1 LAAAVGALLPF
12 SHSAQAQTSGY
23 AVSSHGV
30 EARVTPPVAIEGLD
44 ARPMVPL
51 EFSRAW
57 LSKAERVRRIRAEL
71 RAQGKLDGVDPTEL
85 AVQGAALSGTLR
97 VPVIPVRY
105 ADVSPPYGVEVLAER
120 LFGPSRGD
128 TVSFADYWRE
138 VSGGLLA
145 VEGEVAPWV
154 KLKRPARHYLPAERY
169 SWASFGRVVDFRVE
183 AIRAADEWIDFG
195 RFDNDGPDGIP
206 NSGDDDGFVDFVALV
221 YATDCRGD
229 WRNGAIWPHRGAMEP
244 IETNDPAAGGGRIKV
259 ADYVILPATETGTC
273 DPLHIGVLA
282 HETGHALGLPDL
294 YDYDGSSQGIGA
306 WGLMGTGSH
315 NERHSPA
322 HLSAWS
328 KEQLGW
334 VRVQWLKEPSDSLEI
349 RPVQESRTVYRYDIP
364 GASNRYLLFENR
376 QQQGSDR
383 GLPGSGLLVWEVDED
398 RGEMGAWNSDEDHPA
413 VGLVEADGRRDLRR
427 GRPAGPG
434 DPFPG
439 FTRTDLFEL
448 AGDHPLRLSEIREQD
463 GVITARLE
471 LGFTGPALVATPGEV
486 RLAAAPGDGRTSALV
501 SVRRVGGGIG
511 RWSANAT
518 APWLE
523 ARSVGDMLALTAD
536 PTGLAPGV
544 HADTVTLVLD
554 RVADAPAGRVVV
566 EFQVATPGTPDVV
579 AAGLPWGWGVAVRSG
594 RIFQASY
601 GWDPL
606 TLRPRPRIL
615 HLPDDDRHLE
625 TLARIP
631 AEALYAPTPAPG
643 GGVYV
648 VARALGR
655 NYLYVV
661 RPDGRAEVVASVPGQ
676 APVYGAAALR
686 DGSVLVADWS
696 GRIQRVTPDGEVL
709 PWTAVNAGIYQIA
722 VDSAATV
729 YAAAYSG
736 DVLRINGDGSVD
748 VIETGFGR
756 GRLVAVAA
764 APSGT
769 VYAAER
775 GGAGRVL
782 QIEPGRPP
790 EVIAHIDGAEFYG
803 LTVDGSFL
811 YALDL
816 RGRRLLRFPLTTGA
830 PAADVAAGDS
840 SPDGAT
846 PPPPPPPIGA
856 PPIEPPPTEP
866 PPPSEPPPLP

>member
-1 LAAAVGALLPF
+1 
-12 SHSAQAQTSGY
+12 
-23 AVSSHGV
+23 VSSQGV
-30 EARVTPPVAIEGLD
+30 EASVAPPVPIEGLPD
-44 ARPMVPL
+44 VRPMAPL

-57 LSKAERVRRIRAEL
+57 LAKAERVRRTRAEL
-71 RAQGKLDGVDPTEL
+71 RAQGRLDGADPAEL
-85 AVQGAALSGTLR
+85 AAQGAALSGTLR
-97 VPVIPVRY
+97 IPVIPVRY
-105 ADVSPPYGVEVLAER
+105 SDVAAPFGIEVLAER

-128 TVSFADYWRE
+128 TVSFSEYWRE

-145 VEGEVAPWV
+145 VEGAVTPWV

-169 SWASFGRVVDFRVE
+169 SWASFGRVAQFRIE
-183 AIRAADEWIDFG
+183 AIRAADEWTDFG
-195 RFDNDGPDGIP
+195 QFDNDGPDGIP

-221 YATDCRGD
+221 YATDCKGD

-244 IETNDPAAGGGRIKV
+244 IETNDPAAGGGRIKI

-315 NERHSPA
+315 NERHSPS

-334 VRVQWLKEPSDSLEI
+334 VRVEWLKEPRDLLEI

-364 GASNRYLLFENR
+364 GTTNQYLLFENR
-376 QQQGSDR
+376 QRQGSDR
-383 GLPGSGLLVWEVDED
+383 GLPGSGLLVWEIDED
-398 RGEMGAWNSDEDHPA
+398 RGEMGAWNTDEEHPA

-439 FTRTDLFEL
+439 FTRQDVFEL
-448 AGDHPLRLSEIREQD
+448 TGDRPLRLSEIREQN

-471 LGFTGPALVATPGEV
+471 LGFTGPALVATPAEV
-486 RLAAAPGDGRTSALV
+486 RLAAAPGDGRATKLV
-501 SVRRVGGGIG
+501 EVRRVGGGLG
-511 RWSANAT
+511 RWSARPT

-523 ARSVGDMLALTAD
+523 ARPVGDMLALTAD
-536 PTGLAPGV
+536 PRGLAPGV
-544 HADTVTLVLD
+544 HADTVSLFFD
-554 RVADAPAGRVVV
+554 RGDVETPAGRVVV

-594 RIFQASY
+594 RVFQASY

-606 TLRPRPRIL
+606 GLRPRPRVL
-615 HLPDDDRHLE
+615 HLSDADRHLE
-625 TLARIP
+625 TLARLP

-655 NYLYVV
+655 NYVYLV
-661 RPDGRAEVVASVPGQ
+661 RPSGRAELVASIEGE
-676 APVYGAAALR
+676 APAYGAATLR
-686 DGSVLVADWS
+686 DGSLLVADWS
-696 GRIQRVTPDGEVL
+696 GRIQRVTPDGQVL
-709 PWTAVNAGIYQIA
+709 PWTAINAGIYQIA
-722 VDSAATV
+722 VDSLATV
-729 YAAAYSG
+729 YAAAHSG

-748 VIETGFGR
+748 VIPTGFGE

-764 APSGT
+764 SPSGT

-782 QIEPGRPP
+782 RIDPGQPLP
-790 EVIAHIDGAEFYG
+790 QVMATFAGAEFYG
-803 LTVDGSFL
+803 LTVEGSFL

-816 RGRRLLRFPLTTGA
+816 RGRQLLRFPLTGVA
-830 PAADVAAGDS
+830 PATEVVADDEAPA
-840 SPDGAT
+840 GAT
-846 PPPPPPPIGA
+846 EPPATVPPPAATTVPPA
-856 PPIEPPPTEP
+856 TEP
-866 PPPSEPPPLP
+866 PPMSDPAASSLPQP